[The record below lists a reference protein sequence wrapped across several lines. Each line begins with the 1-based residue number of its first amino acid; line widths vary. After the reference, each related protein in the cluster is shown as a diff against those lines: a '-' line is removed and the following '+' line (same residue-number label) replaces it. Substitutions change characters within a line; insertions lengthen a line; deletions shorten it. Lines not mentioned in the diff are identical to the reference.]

1 MEDFVLEY
9 DIYGNP
15 IYPEDAETATESQK
29 VVDAFGN
36 ELASGDAVQLTRELT
51 VKGTKVTLKK
61 GTQVKNIRLT
71 DNVEEISA
79 NIPEV
84 KGLVLRTE
92 FVKKVK

>member
-1 MEDFVLEY
+1 MYDDILEY

-15 IYPEDAETATESQK
+15 IYPEDQESATESEK
-29 VVDAFGN
+29 TLDAFGA
-36 ELASGDAVQLTRELT
+36 ELENGDTVQLTQELK

-71 DNVEEISA
+71 DSVEEISA

-92 FVKKVK
+92 SVKKIK